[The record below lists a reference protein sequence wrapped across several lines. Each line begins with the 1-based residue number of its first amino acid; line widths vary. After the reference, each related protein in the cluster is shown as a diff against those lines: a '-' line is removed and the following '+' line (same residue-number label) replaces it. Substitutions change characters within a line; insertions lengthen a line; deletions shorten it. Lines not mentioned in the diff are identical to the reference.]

1 MWWGGTPSDA
11 LLQDGDPSPSC
22 VAGGFDFDFCVFF
35 FNIYSLIFGFA
46 GSLVAVC
53 GLLIAGASLA
63 AQGPHSRPIACGI
76 APDQGSNPCPLC
88 WQAGSSPPDHQGR
101 PGFLF

>member
-1 MWWGGTPSDA
+1 MPFFRMVTLPPVVWQGVSI
-11 LLQDGDPSPSC
+11 LIS
-22 VAGGFDFDFCVFF
+22 VFFF

-63 AQGPHSRPIACGI
+63 AQGPHSRPTACGI